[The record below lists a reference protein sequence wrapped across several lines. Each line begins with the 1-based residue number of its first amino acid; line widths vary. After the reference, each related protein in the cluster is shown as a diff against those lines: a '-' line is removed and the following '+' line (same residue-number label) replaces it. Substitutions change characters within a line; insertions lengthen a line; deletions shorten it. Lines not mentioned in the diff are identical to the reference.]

1 MKSKRSMNKIF
12 LILKREYLTRVKKKS
27 FIIMTLIGPILMAA
41 IAVVPILIAKYSD
54 DKVNK
59 IMVIDQKPELF
70 TTVIPST
77 ETVTFI
83 NFKISIDSAKKVFN
97 ADEFYGIL
105 YLNEDMVKNPGGAML
120 FTEKQANLSVT
131 NYIESS
137 LEKQI
142 EQDKLKAE
150 GIDQK
155 TLASIETHV
164 DLKTLTFKG
173 EENSAE
179 LATAVGFICG
189 FLIYMFIFLYGVQ
202 VMRGVIEE
210 KTNRI
215 VEVIISS
222 VKPFELMMGKIIGI
236 ALVGLTQFLL
246 WIILTLSITS
256 VASTVLMDNKMDA
269 KSISQNMGAGQLDK
283 NALKELGAT
292 PVVQEDALN
301 KIFKQLSSINFTL
314 IIFCFLIYFLGGYL
328 LYSALFA
335 AIGAAVDNE
344 TETQQFM
351 LPVTIPLIL
360 AFIVAQGIVQNPDS
374 QIGFWF
380 SIIPLTSPVVM
391 MVRIAFGVPPWELA
405 LSISLLILGFV
416 GATWLAG
423 RIYRTGIL
431 LYGKKVT
438 YKELAKWLF
447 YKG

>member
-1 MKSKRSMNKIF
+1 MNKIL
-12 LILKREYLTRVKKKS
+12 LILQREYIPRVKKKS
-27 FIIMTLIGPILMAA
+27 FILMTLLGPILMAGIA
-41 IAVVPILIAKYSD
+41 IVPILIAKYSD
-54 DKVNK
+54 DKINK
-59 IMVIDQKPELF
+59 IMVIDQRPEIF
-70 TTVIPST
+70 TTILPSS
-77 ETVTFI
+77 ETVLFI
-83 NFKISIDSAKKVFN
+83 NSKISLDSAKKAF
-97 ADEFYGIL
+97 DPEKFYGIL
-105 YLNEDMVKNPGGAML
+105 YLQDDMVKNPGGAML

-131 NYIESS
+131 NYIENS

-142 EQDKLKAE
+142 EQDKLKSE

-155 TLASIETHV
+155 TLSSIETNV
-164 DLKTLTFKG
+164 NLKTLSLKG

-179 LATAVGFICG
+179 LATIVGFICG
-189 FLIYMFIFLYGVQ
+189 FLIYLFIFLYGVQ

-222 VKPFELMMGKIIGI
+222 VRPFELMMGKIIGI

-246 WIILTLSITS
+246 WIVLTLTITTI
-256 VASTVLMDNKMDA
+256 ASKVIIDPKTDA
-269 KSISQNMGAGQLDK
+269 KEVAQTMKSNNLDQH
-283 NALKELGAT
+283 ALKELGAT
-292 PVVQEDALN
+292 PKIKEDAMSKL
-301 KIFKQLSSINFTL
+301 FSQLSSINFPL
-314 IIFCFLIYFLGGYL
+314 IISCFFIYFLGGYL

-360 AFIVAQGIVQNPDS
+360 AFIVAQSIVQNPDS
-374 QIGFWF
+374 QLGFWF

-405 LSISLLILGFV
+405 LSIGLLIAGFI

-431 LYGKKVT
+431 LYGKKVN

>member
-1 MKSKRSMNKIF
+1 MNKIL
-12 LILKREYLTRVKKKS
+12 LILQREYITRVKKKS
-27 FIIMTLIGPILMAA
+27 FILMTLLGPILMAGIA
-41 IAVVPILIAKYSD
+41 IVPILIAKYSD
-54 DKVNK
+54 DKINK
-59 IMVIDQKPELF
+59 IMVIDQRPEIF
-70 TTVIPST
+70 TTILPSS
-77 ETVTFI
+77 ETVLFI
-83 NFKISIDSAKKVFN
+83 NSKISLDSAKKAF
-97 ADEFYGIL
+97 DPEKFYGIL
-105 YLNEDMVKNPGGAML
+105 YLQDDMVKNPGGAML

-131 NYIESS
+131 NYIENS

-142 EQDKLKAE
+142 EQDKLKSE

-155 TLASIETHV
+155 TLSSIETNV
-164 DLKTLTFKG
+164 NLKTLSLKG

-179 LATAVGFICG
+179 LATIVGFICG
-189 FLIYMFIFLYGVQ
+189 FLIYLFIFLYGVQ

-222 VKPFELMMGKIIGI
+222 VRPFELMMGKIIGI

-246 WIILTLSITS
+246 WIVLTLTITTI
-256 VASTVLMDNKMDA
+256 ASKVIIDPKTDA
-269 KSISQNMGAGQLDK
+269 KEVAQTMKSNNLDQH
-283 NALKELGAT
+283 ALKELGAT
-292 PVVQEDALN
+292 PKIKEDAMSKL
-301 KIFKQLSSINFTL
+301 FSQLSSINFPL
-314 IIFCFLIYFLGGYL
+314 IISCFFIYFLGGYL

-360 AFIVAQGIVQNPDS
+360 AFIVAQSIVQNPDS
-374 QIGFWF
+374 QLGFWF

-405 LSISLLILGFV
+405 LSIGLLIAGFI

-431 LYGKKVT
+431 LYGKKVN

>member
-1 MKSKRSMNKIF
+1 MNKIL
-12 LILKREYLTRVKKKS
+12 LILQREYLTRVKKKS
-27 FIIMTLIGPILMAA
+27 FIVMTILGPILMAA
-41 IAVVPILIAKYSD
+41 IAIVPILIAKYSD
-54 DKVNK
+54 DKINK
-59 IMVIDQKPELF
+59 ILVIDQRPEIF
-70 TTVIPST
+70 TTILPSS
-77 ETVTFI
+77 ETVLFV
-83 NFKISIDSAKKVFN
+83 NSKISLDSAKRAFDPEK
-97 ADEFYGIL
+97 FYGIL
-105 YLNEDMVKNPGGAML
+105 YLQDDMVKNPGGAML

-131 NYIESS
+131 NYIETS

-155 TLASIETHV
+155 TLTSIETTV
-164 DLKTLTFKG
+164 NLKTLSLKG

-179 LATAVGFICG
+179 LATIVGFICG
-189 FLIYMFIFLYGVQ
+189 LLIYLFIFLYGVQ

-236 ALVGLTQFLL
+236 ALVGLTQFFL
-246 WIILTLSITS
+246 WIILTLTITTIAGK
-256 VASTVLMDNKMDA
+256 VIVDPKTDA
-269 KSISQNMGAGQLDK
+269 KVVAQTMRTNNLDQH
-283 NALKELGAT
+283 ALEELGAT
-292 PVVQEDALN
+292 PKVKEDAIA
-301 KIFKQLSSINFTL
+301 KVFSQLSSINFPL
-314 IIFCFLIYFLGGYL
+314 IISCFFIYFLGGYL

-360 AFIVAQGIVQNPDS
+360 AFIVAQSIVQNPDS
-374 QIGFWF
+374 QLGFWF
-380 SIIPLTSPVVM
+380 SIFPLTSPVVM

-405 LSISLLILGFV
+405 LSIGLLIAGFV

-431 LYGKKVT
+431 LYGKKVN

>member
-1 MKSKRSMNKIF
+1 MNKIL
-12 LILKREYLTRVKKKS
+12 LILQREYITRVKKKS
-27 FIIMTLIGPILMAA
+27 FIVMTLLGPILMAGIA
-41 IAVVPILIAKYSD
+41 IVPILIAKYSD
-54 DKVNK
+54 DKINK
-59 IMVIDQKPELF
+59 IMVIDQRPEIF
-70 TTVIPST
+70 TTILPSS
-77 ETVTFI
+77 ETVLFI
-83 NFKISIDSAKKVFN
+83 NSKISLDSAKKAF
-97 ADEFYGIL
+97 DPEKFYGIL
-105 YLNEDMVKNPGGAML
+105 YLQDDMVKNPGGAML

-131 NYIESS
+131 NYIENS

-142 EQDKLKAE
+142 EQDKLKSE

-155 TLASIETHV
+155 TLSSIETNV
-164 DLKTLTFKG
+164 SLKTLSLKG

-179 LATAVGFICG
+179 LATIVGFICG
-189 FLIYMFIFLYGVQ
+189 FLIYLFIFLYGVQ

-246 WIILTLSITS
+246 WIVLTLTITTI
-256 VASTVLMDNKMDA
+256 ASKVIIDPKTDA
-269 KSISQNMGAGQLDK
+269 KVVAQSMKSNNLDQH
-283 NALKELGAT
+283 ALKELGAT
-292 PVVQEDALN
+292 PKIKEDAMSKL
-301 KIFKQLSSINFTL
+301 FSQLSSINFPL
-314 IIFCFLIYFLGGYL
+314 IITCFIIYFLGGYL

-360 AFIVAQGIVQNPDS
+360 AFIVAQSIVQNPDS
-374 QIGFWF
+374 QLGFWF

-405 LSISLLILGFV
+405 LSIGLLIAGFI

-431 LYGKKVT
+431 LYGKKVN

>member
-1 MKSKRSMNKIF
+1 MNKIL
-12 LILKREYLTRVKKKS
+12 LILQREYITRVKKKS
-27 FIIMTLIGPILMAA
+27 FIVMTLLGPVLMAGIA
-41 IAVVPILIAKYSD
+41 IVPILIAKYSD
-54 DKVNK
+54 DKINK
-59 IMVIDQKPELF
+59 IMVIDQRPEIF
-70 TTVIPST
+70 TTILPSS
-77 ETVTFI
+77 ETVLFV
-83 NFKISIDSAKKVFN
+83 NSKISLDSAKRAFDPEK
-97 ADEFYGIL
+97 FYGIL
-105 YLNEDMVKNPGGAML
+105 YLQDDMVKNPGGAML

-131 NYIESS
+131 NYIENS

-142 EQDKLKAE
+142 EQDKLKSE

-155 TLASIETHV
+155 TLSSIETTV
-164 DLKTLTFKG
+164 NLKTLSLKG

-179 LATAVGFICG
+179 LATIVGFICG
-189 FLIYMFIFLYGVQ
+189 FLIYLFIFLYGVQ

-246 WIILTLSITS
+246 WIVLTLTITT
-256 VASTVLMDNKMDA
+256 VASKVIIDPKTDA
-269 KSISQNMGAGQLDK
+269 KVVAQTMKSNNLDQH
-283 NALKELGAT
+283 ALKELGAT
-292 PVVQEDALN
+292 PKIKEDAMSKL
-301 KIFKQLSSINFTL
+301 FSQLSSINFPL
-314 IIFCFLIYFLGGYL
+314 IITCFIIYFLGGYL

-360 AFIVAQGIVQNPDS
+360 AFIVAQSIVQNPDS
-374 QIGFWF
+374 QLGFWF

-405 LSISLLILGFV
+405 LSIGLLIAGFI

-431 LYGKKVT
+431 LYGKKVN

>member
-1 MKSKRSMNKIF
+1 MNKIL
-12 LILKREYLTRVKKKS
+12 LILQREYITRVKKKS
-27 FIIMTLIGPILMAA
+27 FIVMTLLGPILMAGIA
-41 IAVVPILIAKYSD
+41 IVPILIAKYSD
-54 DKVNK
+54 DKINK
-59 IMVIDQKPELF
+59 IIVIDQRPEIF
-70 TTVIPST
+70 TTILPSS
-77 ETVTFI
+77 ETVLFI
-83 NFKISIDSAKKVFN
+83 NSKISLDSAKKAF
-97 ADEFYGIL
+97 DPEKFYGIL
-105 YLNEDMVKNPGGAML
+105 YLQDDMVKNPGGAML

-131 NYIESS
+131 NYIENS

-142 EQDKLKAE
+142 EQDKLKSE

-155 TLASIETHV
+155 TLSSIETNV
-164 DLKTLTFKG
+164 NLKTLSLKG

-179 LATAVGFICG
+179 LATIVGFICG
-189 FLIYMFIFLYGVQ
+189 FLIYLFIFLYGVQ

-222 VKPFELMMGKIIGI
+222 VRPFELMMGKIIGI

-246 WIILTLSITS
+246 WIVLTLTITTI
-256 VASTVLMDNKMDA
+256 ASKVIIDPKTDA
-269 KSISQNMGAGQLDK
+269 KVVAQTMKSNNLDQH
-283 NALKELGAT
+283 ALNELGAT
-292 PVVQEDALN
+292 PKIKEDAMSKL
-301 KIFKQLSSINFTL
+301 FSQLSSINFPL
-314 IIFCFLIYFLGGYL
+314 IISCFFIYFLGGYL

-360 AFIVAQGIVQNPDS
+360 AFIVAQSIVQNPDS
-374 QIGFWF
+374 QLGFWF

-405 LSISLLILGFV
+405 LSIGLLIAGFI

-431 LYGKKVT
+431 LYGKKVN

>member
-1 MKSKRSMNKIF
+1 MNKIL
-12 LILKREYLTRVKKKS
+12 LILQREYITRVKKKS
-27 FIIMTLIGPILMAA
+27 FIVMTILGPILMAA
-41 IAVVPILIAKYSD
+41 IAIVPILIAKYSD
-54 DKVNK
+54 DKINK
-59 IMVIDQKPELF
+59 ILVIDQRPEIF
-70 TTVIPST
+70 TTILPSS
-77 ETVTFI
+77 ETVLFV
-83 NFKISIDSAKKVFN
+83 NSKISLDSAKRAFDPEK
-97 ADEFYGIL
+97 FYGIL
-105 YLNEDMVKNPGGAML
+105 YLQDDMVKNPGGAML

-131 NYIESS
+131 NYIETS

-155 TLASIETHV
+155 TLTSIETTV
-164 DLKTLTFKG
+164 NLKTLSLKG

-179 LATAVGFICG
+179 LATIVGFICG
-189 FLIYMFIFLYGVQ
+189 LLIYLFIFLYGVQ

-236 ALVGLTQFLL
+236 ALVGLTQFFL
-246 WIILTLSITS
+246 WIILTLTITTIAGK
-256 VASTVLMDNKMDA
+256 VIVDPKTDA
-269 KSISQNMGAGQLDK
+269 KVVAQTMRTNNLDQH
-283 NALKELGAT
+283 ALEELGAT
-292 PVVQEDALN
+292 PKVKEDAIA
-301 KIFKQLSSINFTL
+301 KVFSQLSSINFPL
-314 IIFCFLIYFLGGYL
+314 IISCFFIYFLGGYL

-360 AFIVAQGIVQNPDS
+360 AFIVAQSIVQNPDS
-374 QIGFWF
+374 QLGFWF
-380 SIIPLTSPVVM
+380 SIFPLTSPVVM

-405 LSISLLILGFV
+405 LSIGLLIAGFV

-431 LYGKKVT
+431 LYGKKVN

>member
-1 MKSKRSMNKIF
+1 MNKIL
-12 LILKREYLTRVKKKS
+12 LILQREYITRVKKKS
-27 FIIMTLIGPILMAA
+27 FIVMTLLGPILMAGIA
-41 IAVVPILIAKYSD
+41 IVPILIAKYSD
-54 DKVNK
+54 DKINK
-59 IMVIDQKPELF
+59 IMVIDQRPEIF
-70 TTVIPST
+70 TTILPSS
-77 ETVTFI
+77 ETVLFI
-83 NFKISIDSAKKVFN
+83 NSKISLDSAKKAF
-97 ADEFYGIL
+97 DPEKFYGIL
-105 YLNEDMVKNPGGAML
+105 YLQDDMVKNPGGAML

-131 NYIESS
+131 NYIENS

-142 EQDKLKAE
+142 EQDKLKSE

-155 TLASIETHV
+155 TLSSIETNV
-164 DLKTLTFKG
+164 NLKTLSLKG

-179 LATAVGFICG
+179 LATIVGFICG
-189 FLIYMFIFLYGVQ
+189 FLIYLFIFLYGVQ

-246 WIILTLSITS
+246 WIVLTLTITTI
-256 VASTVLMDNKMDA
+256 ASKVIIDPKTDA
-269 KSISQNMGAGQLDK
+269 KVVAQTMKSNNLDQH
-283 NALKELGAT
+283 ALKELGAT
-292 PVVQEDALN
+292 PKIKEDAMSKL
-301 KIFKQLSSINFTL
+301 FSQLSSINFPL
-314 IIFCFLIYFLGGYL
+314 IISCFFIYFLGGYL

-360 AFIVAQGIVQNPDS
+360 AFIVAQSIVQNPDS
-374 QIGFWF
+374 QLGFWF

-405 LSISLLILGFV
+405 LSIGLLIAGFI

-431 LYGKKVT
+431 LYGKKVN

>member
-1 MKSKRSMNKIF
+1 MNKIL
-12 LILKREYLTRVKKKS
+12 LILQREYIPRVKKKS
-27 FIIMTLIGPILMAA
+27 FIVMTLLGPILMAGIA
-41 IAVVPILIAKYSD
+41 IVPILIAKYSD
-54 DKVNK
+54 DKINK
-59 IMVIDQKPELF
+59 IMVIDQRPEIF
-70 TTVIPST
+70 TTILPSS
-77 ETVTFI
+77 ETVLFI
-83 NFKISIDSAKKVFN
+83 NSKISLDSAKKAF
-97 ADEFYGIL
+97 DPEKFYGIL
-105 YLNEDMVKNPGGAML
+105 YLQDDMVKNPGGAML

-131 NYIESS
+131 NYIENS

-142 EQDKLKAE
+142 EQDKLKSE

-155 TLASIETHV
+155 TLSSIETNV
-164 DLKTLTFKG
+164 NLKTLSLKG

-179 LATAVGFICG
+179 LATIVGFICG
-189 FLIYMFIFLYGVQ
+189 FLIYLFIFLYGVQ

-222 VKPFELMMGKIIGI
+222 VRPFELMMGKIIGI

-246 WIILTLSITS
+246 WIVLTLTITTI
-256 VASTVLMDNKMDA
+256 ASKVIIDPKTDA
-269 KSISQNMGAGQLDK
+269 KEVAQTMKSNNLDQH
-283 NALKELGAT
+283 ALKELGAT
-292 PVVQEDALN
+292 PKIKEDAMSKL
-301 KIFKQLSSINFTL
+301 FSQLSSINFPL
-314 IIFCFLIYFLGGYL
+314 IISCFFIYFLGGYL

-360 AFIVAQGIVQNPDS
+360 AFIVAQSIVQNPDS
-374 QIGFWF
+374 QLGFWF

-405 LSISLLILGFV
+405 LSIGLLIAGFI

-431 LYGKKVT
+431 LYGKKVN

>member
-1 MKSKRSMNKIF
+1 MNKIL
-12 LILKREYLTRVKKKS
+12 LILQREYITRVKKKS
-27 FIIMTLIGPILMAA
+27 FIVMTLLGPVLMAGIA
-41 IAVVPILIAKYSD
+41 IVPILIAKYSD
-54 DKVNK
+54 DKINK
-59 IMVIDQKPELF
+59 IMVIDQRPEIF
-70 TTVIPST
+70 TTILPSS
-77 ETVTFI
+77 ETVLFV
-83 NFKISIDSAKKVFN
+83 NSKISLDSAKRAFDPEK
-97 ADEFYGIL
+97 FYGIL
-105 YLNEDMVKNPGGAML
+105 YLQDDMVKNPGGAML

-131 NYIESS
+131 NYIENS

-142 EQDKLKAE
+142 EQDKLKSE

-155 TLASIETHV
+155 TLSSIETTV
-164 DLKTLTFKG
+164 NLKTLSLKG

-179 LATAVGFICG
+179 LATIVGFICG
-189 FLIYMFIFLYGVQ
+189 FLIYLFIFLYGVQ

-246 WIILTLSITS
+246 WIVLTLTITT
-256 VASTVLMDNKMDA
+256 VASKVIIDPKTDA
-269 KSISQNMGAGQLDK
+269 KVVAQTMKSNNLDQH
-283 NALKELGAT
+283 ALKELGAT
-292 PVVQEDALN
+292 PKIKVDAMSKL
-301 KIFKQLSSINFTL
+301 FSQLSSINFPL
-314 IIFCFLIYFLGGYL
+314 IITCFIIYFLGGYL

-360 AFIVAQGIVQNPDS
+360 AFIVAQSIVQNPDS
-374 QIGFWF
+374 QLGFWF

-405 LSISLLILGFV
+405 LSIGLLIAGFI

-431 LYGKKVT
+431 LYGKKVN

>member
-1 MKSKRSMNKIF
+1 MNKIL
-12 LILKREYLTRVKKKS
+12 LILQREYITRVKKKS
-27 FIIMTLIGPILMAA
+27 FIVMTILGPILMAA
-41 IAVVPILIAKYSD
+41 IAIVPILIAKYSD
-54 DKVNK
+54 DKINK
-59 IMVIDQKPELF
+59 ILVIDQRPEIF
-70 TTVIPST
+70 TTILPSS
-77 ETVTFI
+77 ETVLFV
-83 NFKISIDSAKKVFN
+83 NSKISLDSAKRAFDPEKC
-97 ADEFYGIL
+97 YGIL
-105 YLNEDMVKNPGGAML
+105 YLQDDMVKNPGGAML

-131 NYIESS
+131 NYIETS

-155 TLASIETHV
+155 TLTSIETTV
-164 DLKTLTFKG
+164 NLKTLSLKG

-179 LATAVGFICG
+179 LATIVGFICG
-189 FLIYMFIFLYGVQ
+189 LLIYLFIFLYGVQ

-236 ALVGLTQFLL
+236 ALVGLTQFFL
-246 WIILTLSITS
+246 WIILTLTITTIAGK
-256 VASTVLMDNKMDA
+256 VIVDPKTDA
-269 KSISQNMGAGQLDK
+269 KVVAQTMRTNNLDQH
-283 NALKELGAT
+283 ALEELGAT
-292 PVVQEDALN
+292 PKVKEDAIT
-301 KIFKQLSSINFTL
+301 KVFSQLSSINFPL
-314 IIFCFLIYFLGGYL
+314 IISCFFIYFLGGYL

-360 AFIVAQGIVQNPDS
+360 AFIVAQSIVQNPDS
-374 QIGFWF
+374 QLGFWF
-380 SIIPLTSPVVM
+380 SIFPLTSPVVM

-405 LSISLLILGFV
+405 LSIGLLIAGFV

-431 LYGKKVT
+431 LYGKKVN

>member
-1 MKSKRSMNKIF
+1 MNKIL
-12 LILKREYLTRVKKKS
+12 LILQREYITRVKKKS
-27 FIIMTLIGPILMAA
+27 FILMTLLGPILMAGIA
-41 IAVVPILIAKYSD
+41 IVPILIAKYSD
-54 DKVNK
+54 DKINK
-59 IMVIDQKPELF
+59 IMVIDQRPEIF
-70 TTVIPST
+70 TTILPSS
-77 ETVTFI
+77 ETVLFI
-83 NFKISIDSAKKVFN
+83 NSKISLDSAKKAF
-97 ADEFYGIL
+97 DPEKFYGIL
-105 YLNEDMVKNPGGAML
+105 YLQDDMVKNPGGAML
-120 FTEKQANLSVT
+120 FTEKKANLSVT
-131 NYIESS
+131 NYIENS

-142 EQDKLKAE
+142 EQDKLKSE

-155 TLASIETHV
+155 TLSSIETNV
-164 DLKTLTFKG
+164 NLKTLSLKG

-179 LATAVGFICG
+179 LATIVGFICG
-189 FLIYMFIFLYGVQ
+189 FLIYLFIFLYGVQ

-222 VKPFELMMGKIIGI
+222 VRPFELMMGKIIGI

-246 WIILTLSITS
+246 WIVLTLTITTI
-256 VASTVLMDNKMDA
+256 ASKVIIDPKTDA
-269 KSISQNMGAGQLDK
+269 KEVAQTMKSNNLDQH
-283 NALKELGAT
+283 ALKELGAT
-292 PVVQEDALN
+292 PKIKEDAMSKL
-301 KIFKQLSSINFTL
+301 FSQLSSINFPL
-314 IIFCFLIYFLGGYL
+314 IISCFFIYFLGGYL

-360 AFIVAQGIVQNPDS
+360 AFIVAQSIVQNPDS
-374 QIGFWF
+374 QLGFWF

-405 LSISLLILGFV
+405 LSIGLLIAGFI

-431 LYGKKVT
+431 LYGKKVN

>member
-1 MKSKRSMNKIF
+1 MNKIL
-12 LILKREYLTRVKKKS
+12 LILQREYVTRVKKKS
-27 FIIMTLIGPILMAA
+27 FIVMTILGPILMAA
-41 IAVVPILIAKYSD
+41 IAIVPILIAKYSD
-54 DKVNK
+54 DKINK
-59 IMVIDQKPELF
+59 IMVIDQRPEIF
-70 TTVIPST
+70 TTMLPSS
-77 ETVTFI
+77 ETVLFV
-83 NFKISIDSAKKVFN
+83 NSKISLDSAKRAFDPEK
-97 ADEFYGIL
+97 FYGIL
-105 YLNEDMVKNPGGAML
+105 YLQDDMVKNPGGAML

-131 NYIESS
+131 NYIENS

-155 TLASIETHV
+155 TLSSIETTV
-164 DLKTLTFKG
+164 NLKTLSLKG

-179 LATAVGFICG
+179 LATIVGFICG
-189 FLIYMFIFLYGVQ
+189 FLIYLFIFLYGVQ

-246 WIILTLSITS
+246 WIILTLTITTI
-256 VASTVLMDNKMDA
+256 ASKVIIDPQTDA
-269 KSISQNMGAGQLDK
+269 KVVAQTMKINNLDQR
-283 NALKELGAT
+283 ALEELGAT
-292 PVVQEDALN
+292 PKVKEDAIT
-301 KIFKQLSSINFTL
+301 KVFSQLSSINFPL
-314 IIFCFLIYFLGGYL
+314 IITCFFIYFLGGYL

-360 AFIVAQGIVQNPDS
+360 AFIVAQSIVQNPDS
-374 QIGFWF
+374 QLGFWF
-380 SIIPLTSPVVM
+380 SIFPLTSPVVM

-405 LSISLLILGFV
+405 LSIGLLIAGFI

-431 LYGKKVT
+431 LYGKKVN

>member
-1 MKSKRSMNKIF
+1 MNKIL
-12 LILKREYLTRVKKKS
+12 LILQREYITRVKKKS
-27 FIIMTLIGPILMAA
+27 FILMTLLGPILMAGIA
-41 IAVVPILIAKYSD
+41 IVPILIAKYSD
-54 DKVNK
+54 DKINK
-59 IMVIDQKPELF
+59 IMVIDQRPEIF
-70 TTVIPST
+70 TTILPSS
-77 ETVTFI
+77 ETVLFI
-83 NFKISIDSAKKVFN
+83 NSKISLDSAKKAF
-97 ADEFYGIL
+97 DPEKFYGIL
-105 YLNEDMVKNPGGAML
+105 YLQDDMVKNPGGAML

-131 NYIESS
+131 NYIENS

-142 EQDKLKAE
+142 EQDKLKSE

-155 TLASIETHV
+155 TLSSIETNV
-164 DLKTLTFKG
+164 NLKTLSLKG

-179 LATAVGFICG
+179 LATIVGFICG
-189 FLIYMFIFLYGVQ
+189 FLIYLFIFLYGVQ

-222 VKPFELMMGKIIGI
+222 VRPFELMMGKIIGI

-246 WIILTLSITS
+246 WIVLTLTITTI
-256 VASTVLMDNKMDA
+256 ASKVIIDPKTDA
-269 KSISQNMGAGQLDK
+269 KVVAQTMKSNNLDQH
-283 NALKELGAT
+283 ALKELGAT
-292 PVVQEDALN
+292 PKIKEDAMSKL
-301 KIFKQLSSINFTL
+301 FSQLSSINFPL
-314 IIFCFLIYFLGGYL
+314 IISCFFIYFLGGYL

-360 AFIVAQGIVQNPDS
+360 AFIVAQSIVQNPDS
-374 QIGFWF
+374 QLGFWF

-405 LSISLLILGFV
+405 LSIGLLIAGFI

-431 LYGKKVT
+431 LYGKKVN

>member
-1 MKSKRSMNKIF
+1 MNKIL
-12 LILKREYLTRVKKKS
+12 LILQREYITRVKKKS
-27 FIIMTLIGPILMAA
+27 FIVMTILGPILMAA
-41 IAVVPILIAKYSD
+41 IAIVPILIAKYSD
-54 DKVNK
+54 DSINK
-59 IMVIDQKPELF
+59 IMVIDQRPEIF
-70 TTVIPST
+70 TTILPSS
-77 ETVTFI
+77 ETVLFI
-83 NFKISIDSAKKVFN
+83 NSKISLDSAKRAFDPEK
-97 ADEFYGIL
+97 FYGIL
-105 YLNEDMVKNPGGAML
+105 YLQDDMVKNPGGAML

-131 NYIESS
+131 NYIENS

-155 TLASIETHV
+155 TLSSIETSV
-164 DLKTLTFKG
+164 NLKTLSLKG

-179 LATAVGFICG
+179 LATIVGFVCG
-189 FLIYMFIFLYGVQ
+189 LLIYLFIFLYGVQ

-246 WIILTLSITS
+246 WIVLTLIITTIAGK
-256 VASTVLMDNKMDA
+256 VIVDPKTDA
-269 KSISQNMGAGQLDK
+269 KVVAQTMKTNNLDQR
-283 NALKELGAT
+283 ALAELGAT
-292 PVVQEDALN
+292 PKVKEDAIT
-301 KIFKQLSSINFTL
+301 KVFSQLSSINFPL
-314 IIFCFLIYFLGGYL
+314 IITCFFIYFLGGYL

-360 AFIVAQGIVQNPDS
+360 AFIVAQSIVQNPDS
-374 QIGFWF
+374 QLGFWF
-380 SIIPLTSPVVM
+380 SIFPLTSPVVM

-405 LSISLLILGFV
+405 LSIGLLIAGFV

-431 LYGKKVT
+431 LYGKKVN